1 MGRKDVPGD
10 MLYWPAFDVLICV
23 LPLSFTFG
31 SWSVFG
37 VCVCVVVV
45 TYKKRHSKDNGKHAQ
60 NGQGEGGVGGTFED
74 DSEDVLGS
82 GQFGITDPEDEGKE

>member
-1 MGRKDVPGD
+1 MPGD
-10 MLYWPAFDVLICV
+10 MLCWPAFDVLICV

-45 TYKKRHSKDNGKHAQ
+45 TYKKRVSKANGNHAH
-60 NGQGEGGVGGTFED
+60 NGQGGREIGGPFED
-74 DSEDVLGS
+74 DTEDVLGS